1 MSNNPD
7 DIRADIER
15 TRSELGR
22 DVDALA
28 EKVDPNKA
36 VERQTDKIRG
46 KWTDLRES
54 VMGSADDD
62 HVYGPDSNSGM
73 QDAREQAGEM
83 ADQAQQMARNAP
95 QEVKRRTRGN
105 PLAAGLIAL
114 GAGWLVASL
123 MPASRAEQDVAA
135 TVKDKAEPM
144 VEEAKSVAK
153 DMGETLQPQAQ
164 EAAASVKDS
173 AATSAQRVKEEGQHR
188 AEGLRDDSREAAQ
201 RVQDTARDS

>member
-36 VERQTDKIRG
+36 MGRQTDKIRG

-62 HVYGPDSNSGM
+62 HGLHDDQGTM
-73 QDAREQAGEM
+73 QQARDRAGEM
-83 ADQAQQMARNAP
+83 TDQATQTVKDVPGQ
-95 QEVKRRTRGN
+95 VKRRTRGN

-114 GAGWLVASL
+114 GAGWLVGSL
-123 MPASRAEQDVAA
+123 MPATRAEQDVAA
-135 TVKDKAEPM
+135 TVKEKTEPL
-144 VEEAKSVAK
+144 VEEAKSVAQE
-153 DMGETLQPQAQ
+153 MGQTLQPQAQ
-164 EAAASVKDS
+164 EAVASVKDS
-173 AATSAQRVKEEGQHR
+173 AAAGTQHVKEEGQHR
-188 AEGLRDDSREAAQ
+188 AEALRDDSREAAR

>member
-28 EKVDPNKA
+28 EKVDPNKV
-36 VERQTDKIRG
+36 VERQTDKVRG
-46 KWTDLRES
+46 KWTELRES
-54 VMGSADDD
+54 VMGSPDDD
-62 HVYGPDSNSGM
+62 HVYGTGTSM
-73 QDAREQAGEM
+73 QDARERAGEM
-83 ADQAQQMARNAP
+83 ADEAQQMARNAP

-114 GAGWLVASL
+114 GAGWLVGSL
-123 MPASRAEQDVAA
+123 LPVSRVEQDAA
-135 TVKDKAEPM
+135 TTVKEKAEPM

-164 EAAASVKDS
+164 EAAQSVKDS
-173 AATSAQRVKEEGQHR
+173 ATAGAQRVKEEGQQH
-188 AEGLRDDSREAAQ
+188 AEGLKEDSREAAQ
-201 RVQDTARDS
+201 RVQDTAQDS